1 MYRPSRNNQN
11 TIGDV
16 GAAACNGRAASGKET
31 GEVVPPARSAPGRD
45 EAGIIYTISRRR
57 GSIVSRGPSPP
68 PEGGVEGLE
77 NVFTARVCSHSPD
90 RGRTNVTE
98 QLTTG
103 ALLLIIGAVL
113 TIVGIL
119 FFPFLC
125 VGVPLLVVGLIL
137 IVAEGGRL
145 TKPPVPP
152 YPGYGPSHPYMPYA
166 PLPPVAG
173 PPKPPDAT
181 VATPTSVPT
190 RYCVNCGSALAAGA
204 AFCAQCGA
212 PVQR

>member
-1 MYRPSRNNQN
+1 MARLFPVSVSPCPR
-11 TIGDV
+11 
-16 GAAACNGRAASGKET
+16 T
-31 GEVVPPARSAPGRD
+31 GEHFYRTARSH
-45 EAGIIYTISRRR
+45 SSNR
-57 GSIVSRGPSPP
+57 GGTY
-68 PEGGVEGLE
+68 L
-77 NVFTARVCSHSPD
+77 
-90 RGRTNVTE
+90 TE

-190 RYCVNCGSALAAGA
+190 RYCVNCGSALTAGA

>member
-16 GAAACNGRAASGKET
+16 GAAACNGRAACGKET

-77 NVFTARVCSHSPD
+77 NVFTAPVRS
-90 RGRTNVTE
+90 RGLDPGGTDLTE

-103 ALLLIIGAVL
+103 ALLLVTGAVL
-113 TIVGIL
+113 TIIGIV

-125 VGVPLLVVGLIL
+125 VGIPLLVVGLIL
-137 IVAEGGRL
+137 IVAEGGRF
-145 TKPPVPP
+145 TKPPVPL
-152 YPGYGPSHPYMPYA
+152 YPGYGPSPPYA
-166 PLPPVAG
+166 PYATLPPPAG
-173 PPKPPDAT
+173 PPKPSSAT
-181 VATPTSVPT
+181 VVSPGPPPI
-190 RYCVNCGSALAAGA
+190 RYCVKCG
-204 AFCAQCGA
+204 
-212 PVQR
+212 